1 MIYTEAK
8 RKEAYAI
15 NLERVT
21 DAPGFFARRWC
32 AKEFPSHGL
41 SPTIVQVNIG
51 HSAKKGTI
59 RGMHF
64 QTAPY
69 AEV

>member
-1 MIYTEAK
+1 MIFTETK
-8 RKEAYAI
+8 LKGAYVI
-15 NLERVT
+15 DLERVA
-21 DAPGFFARRWC
+21 DERGFFARRWC
-32 AKEFPSHGL
+32 AKEFSSRGL
-41 SPTIVQVNIG
+41 SPAIVQVNIG
-51 HSAKKGTI
+51 HSAKRGTI